1 MARHRA
7 PRTSGS
13 ASAAGSASA
22 SAAASDSAA
31 ASGSA
36 TATASASASASGSAS
51 VSASAGDRLLLG
63 TARHSAGRAA
73 ALALIAVASTGAA
86 LLLPLALGHTLDL
99 LLARRGPDAGRWT
112 VLCALLVT
120 VPAALDAAGEL
131 LTGTT
136 AARATARLRHRLLGH
151 VLAAGPRAAGRFPPG
166 DLVTRAVGNA
176 ADTGTAPATLAHAA
190 ASVAGPVGGIV
201 ALGLIDPW
209 LAVAFLAGAPLL
221 AALLRAFTRAS
232 TDSVARYQQ
241 HQGDIA
247 ARLVEALGGA
257 RTIAAAGTAD
267 RERARILE
275 PLPRLSRQGRRMWRV
290 QGRSTAQ
297 AGTLVPLLQIA
308 VLAVAGLRLSQGLLT
323 VGDLLAASRYAVL
336 ATGVGMLVGHLN
348 AAARARS
355 AARRVAEVL
364 DVPQVPYGQRRV
376 PAGPG
381 TLELRGV
388 SVVRGGRTVLDD
400 VSVTVPGGTSLAVVG
415 LSGSGKTVLAEV
427 AGRLA
432 DPAAGSVLLD
442 GAPLPLIRREDLRRA
457 IGYAFARPALL
468 GGTVGGT
475 IGFGAFAPGRE
486 ALEGAARAACAHD
499 FVRRLPHG
507 YDTPCADAPLSGGE
521 TQRLGLAR
529 AFAHAGRVLILDDAT
544 SSLDTATERRV
555 SAALRASAAA
565 TRLVVAHRPAT
576 AATADRVLWLHEGRA
591 RAVAPHAVLWQ
602 DPSYREVFHA

>member
-1 MARHRA
+1 MAHT
-7 PRTSGS
+7 RT
-13 ASAAGSASA
+13 
-22 SAAASDSAA
+22 AAARPAPA
-31 ASGSA
+31 P
-36 TATASASASASGSAS
+36 
-51 VSASAGDRLLLG
+51 AGDRLLLT

-73 ALALIAVASTGAA
+73 ALGLLALASAGAA

-99 LLARRGPDAGRWT
+99 LLARRGPGAARWT
-112 VLCALLVT
+112 ALCALLVAG
-120 VPAALDAAGEL
+120 PAALDAAGEL

-221 AALLRAFTRAS
+221 AALLRAFARAS

-241 HQGDIA
+241 LQGDIA
-247 ARLVEALGGA
+247 TRLVEALGGA
-257 RTIAAAGTAD
+257 RTIAAAGTAG

-308 VLAVAGLRLSQGLLT
+308 VLAVAGLRLSQGHLT

-348 AAARARS
+348 AAARAR
-355 AARRVAEVL
+355 AAAGRAAEIL
-364 DVPQVPYGQRRV
+364 AVPRVPYGQRRL
-376 PAGPG
+376 PAGGPG
-381 TLELRGV
+381 TLELRDV

-415 LSGSGKTVLAEV
+415 LSGSGKTVLAEA

-432 DPAAGSVLLD
+432 DPDGGLVLLD
-442 GAPLPLIRREDLRRA
+442 GVPLPSIRHEDLRRA

-468 GGTVGGT
+468 GGTIGGT
-475 IGFGAFAPGRE
+475 IGFGAFTPERE

-507 YDTPCADAPLSGGE
+507 YDTACASAPLSGGE

-555 SAALRASAAA
+555 AAALRACGAT
-565 TRLVVAHRPAT
+565 TRLLVAHRPAT
-576 AATADRVLWLHEGRA
+576 AAAADRVLWLHEGRA
-591 RAVAPHAVLWQ
+591 VAVAPHATLWQ
-602 DPSYREVFHA
+602 NPSYRAVFNA

>member
-1 MARHRA
+1 MAHT
-7 PRTSGS
+7 RTEP
-13 ASAAGSASA
+13 A
-22 SAAASDSAA
+22 
-31 ASGSA
+31 SA
-36 TATASASASASGSAS
+36 TAAPSSAASSAPSASSRRSAT
-51 VSASAGDRLLLG
+51 AGDRLLLD
-63 TARHSAGRAA
+63 TARHSAARAA
-73 ALALIAVASTGAA
+73 ALCLLAVASTGAA
-86 LLLPLALGHTLDL
+86 LLLPLALGHTVDL
-99 LLARRGPDAGRWT
+99 LLARRGPDAGRW
-112 VLCALLVT
+112 VGLCALLVAG
-120 VPAALDAAGEL
+120 PALLDAATEL

-136 AARATARLRHRLLGH
+136 AARATARLRHRILGH

-190 ASVAGPVGGIV
+190 ASVVGPLGGIV

-232 TDSVARYQQ
+232 TDCVARYQQ
-241 HQGDIA
+241 LQGDIA
-247 ARLVEALGGA
+247 GRLVEALGGA
-257 RTIAAAGTAD
+257 RTIAAAGTTA
-267 RERARILE
+267 REHARILG
-275 PLPRLSRQGRRMWRV
+275 PLPELSRQGHRMWHV

-308 VLAVAGLRLSQGLLT
+308 VLAVAGLRLSQGLLS

-348 AAARARS
+348 AAVRARA
-355 AARRVAEVL
+355 AAGRVAEVL
-364 DVPQVPYGQRRV
+364 GVPQLPYGEQRL

-388 SVVRGGRTVLDD
+388 SVVRGGRTVLHD
-400 VSVTVPGGTSLAVVG
+400 VTVTVPGGTSLAVVG
-415 LSGSGKTVLAEV
+415 RSGSGKSVLAEV

-432 DPAAGSVLLD
+432 DPDTGTVLLD
-442 GAPLPLIRREDLRRA
+442 GAPLPGLRRHDLRRA
-457 IGYAFARPALL
+457 VGYAFARPALL

-475 IGFGAFAPGRE
+475 IAFGAFTPGRE
-486 ALEGAARAACAHD
+486 ACEDAARAACAHD
-499 FVRRLPHG
+499 FLRRLPQG
-507 YDTPCADAPLSGGE
+507 YDTPCTDAPLSGGE

-555 SAALRASAAA
+555 SAALHAPGPSSP
-565 TRLVVAHRPAT
+565 TRVIVAHRPAT
-576 AATADRVLWLHEGRA
+576 AATADHVLWIEEGRPKA
-591 RAVAPHAVLWQ
+591 VSRHADLWHDPQYRA
-602 DPSYREVFHA
+602 VFHA